1 MFAAQL
7 SENAPMHAAI
17 RDAVGHGVPVYAEC
31 GGLMYLGQSL
41 RDLEGVK
48 YPMLGLIPAVSAM
61 STLRLTMGYR
71 ELESRTDSPVLRRG
85 QRVRGHEFHWST
97 LEQPPDPGQ
106 SVYRVLDQGD
116 RADGFQVGSIWASYV
131 HIHLAS
137 DPSLARRFVDSC
149 APQPRAAH
157 SIGSGSESL

>member
-7 SENAPMHAAI
+7 AENAPMHAAI
-17 RDAVGHGVPVYAEC
+17 REAVSRGVPVYAEC

-41 RDLEGVK
+41 RDLEGVE

-61 STLRLTMGYR
+61 STRRLTMGYR

-149 APQPRAAH
+149 APQSRADR